1 MGGRLMVRLTTQ
13 CNSGCAHC
21 TIADIAHLPE
31 RPVESIWQEIE
42 AGRAR
47 GCDELVFMRG
57 EATLRKELVKLVRK
71 ARQIGYS
78 HIQLQ
83 TNGRMLSY
91 PQYVEKLVTAGVT
104 FFELSYFGHEAGLHD
119 AIDGTEGAFEQ
130 ANAGLRNLVASGC
143 GLLVTVPVVRRNL
156 LSLVDII
163 SHLHEEGVE
172 RVQFNFSR
180 PVMIGKGWN
189 TFPLVRLAEASPHIR
204 SGLREARRLGLIGST
219 EAVPFCHLDPE
230 DRDGFDATE
239 DFSRHQVVDVHR
251 VEADLTSHREHM
263 RPKAASCE
271 ACVAR
276 DTCPRTWADYQRI
289 YGTWELT
296 ALSG

>member
-1 MGGRLMVRLTTQ
+1 MVRLTTQ

-31 RPVESIWQEIE
+31 RPVESVWQEIQ

-57 EATLRKELVKLVRK
+57 EATLRKELVKLVRGA
-71 ARQIGYS
+71 ARIGYG

-83 TNGRMLSY
+83 TNGRMLAY
-91 PQYVEKLVTAGVT
+91 AQYVDKLLAAGVT

-119 AIDGTEGAFEQ
+119 AVDGTVGAFEQ
-130 ANAGLRNLVASGC
+130 ALAGLRNLVSSGT
-143 GLLVTVPVVRRNL
+143 GLLVTVPVVRRNV
-156 LSLVDII
+156 LSLSDIVR
-163 SHLHEEGVE
+163 HLHEEGVH
-172 RVQFNFSR
+172 RVQLNFSR

-189 TFPLVRLAEASPHIR
+189 TFPLVRLSEASPHIR
-204 SGLREARRLGLIGST
+204 AALREARTLGMVGGT

-251 VEADLTSHREHM
+251 VESDLTDHREHM
-263 RPKAASCE
+263 RPSAPSCE
-271 ACVAR
+271 ACSAK
-276 DTCPRTWADYQRI
+276 DTCPKTWADYQRI
-289 YGTWELT
+289 YGTWELS
-296 ALSG
+296 AL